1 MLSKPFQQGLALLI
15 TAAIVSVVIVSIIQ
29 PLFAAAEA
37 AFERRDRLNFEAQR
51 IARAV
56 DANRD
61 RSPEDLEALKVSV
74 ESQLFAGTTQNE
86 AQSGLQD
93 LLSTA
98 VQSTGGLLNSM
109 RLGESRTL
117 PSGLTTLTLDVTAT
131 LPEEQMVVFLDTL
144 ARAEQRLAIPKLSI
158 QKTSTFDQQNT
169 NVTIDLRIVGY
180 WPMARPLDGAT
191 S

>member
-61 RSPEDLEALKVSV
+61 RSPEDLEALKI
-74 ESQLFAGTTQNE
+74 G
-86 AQSGLQD
+86 
-93 LLSTA
+93 
-98 VQSTGGLLNSM
+98 
-109 RLGESRTL
+109 
-117 PSGLTTLTLDVTAT
+117 
-131 LPEEQMVVFLDTL
+131 
-144 ARAEQRLAIPKLSI
+144 RAH
-158 QKTSTFDQQNT
+158 
-169 NVTIDLRIVGY
+169 V
-180 WPMARPLDGAT
+180 
-191 S
+191 